1 MHEHEVCHCQVTR
14 AIVPR
19 KLREV
24 KRVEHRG
31 ARSGGVEVGPS
42 GRVVIGQRSLRA
54 EHEEPRRKVIRSFLT
69 SIKKERR
76 KQRITREKE
85 DTP

>member
-1 MHEHEVCHCQVTR
+1 
-14 AIVPR
+14 VPR

-31 ARSGGVEVGPS
+31 ARSGGVEAGLS
-42 GRVVIGQRSLRA
+42 GRVVIGRRSLRA

-69 SIKKERR
+69 SIKKKEEAENNKGKRGYAIR
-76 KQRITREKE
+76 KRN
-85 DTP
+85 